1 MESWLV
7 VFLGV
12 IALASIIQVV
22 FLVVLARLGLQG
34 ARRARVLQERARVE
48 LRVPLGHLSEA
59 TRNVKEMS
67 TLLAGEARELR
78 EGARTAAVEI
88 RAAKDDMARAVRT
101 PVVHVS
107 ALAKAVGRAIETFR
121 RTPFRPPTVRQG
133 AEYTPP
139 TPSDWARA

>member
-12 IALASIIQVV
+12 LALASILQVV
-22 FLVVLARLGLQG
+22 VLVVFARLGLQT
-34 ARRARVLQERARVE
+34 ARRARALQERARVE

-78 EGARTAAVEI
+78 DSARTAAVDV
-88 RAAKDDMARAVRT
+88 RAAKDDMTRAVRT

-107 ALAKAVGRAIETFR
+107 ALARAVVRAVQTFR
-121 RTPFRPPTVRQG
+121 RTPFRPPTARHG